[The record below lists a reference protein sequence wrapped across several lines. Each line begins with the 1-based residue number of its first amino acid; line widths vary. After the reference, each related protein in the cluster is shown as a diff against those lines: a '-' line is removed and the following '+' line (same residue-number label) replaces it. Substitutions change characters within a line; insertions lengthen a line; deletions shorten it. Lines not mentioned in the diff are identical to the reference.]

1 MLQSFSYRLGLE
13 QLCSSLLR
21 AAFVT
26 SSPAPSVHFPGILPS
41 GLYSLCSS
49 ASTDRLPGLNS
60 MTLNVILFLLSPSR
74 HPVFGIF
81 KRSIVHSSRSLI
93 HLLHA
98 YSHCSEGSCDYCT
111 SPVHTNILGGVGAGW
126 GDGRTY
132 NLECVEM
139 WERFA
144 QLPVL
149 VLPSML
155 LVGSRKTPVLIRLG
169 SYG

>member
-13 QLCSSLLR
+13 QLCSSLPR

-41 GLYSLCSS
+41 GLYFLCSS

-74 HPVFGIF
+74 HPIFGIF

-93 HLLHA
+93 HLPHA

-132 NLECVEM
+132 DLECVEM
-139 WERFA
+139 WECFA
-144 QLPVL
+144 QRPVL
-149 VLPSML
+149 VSML
-155 LVGSRKTPVLIRLG
+155 LVGSRRTPVPVRLG
-169 SYG
+169 PYG